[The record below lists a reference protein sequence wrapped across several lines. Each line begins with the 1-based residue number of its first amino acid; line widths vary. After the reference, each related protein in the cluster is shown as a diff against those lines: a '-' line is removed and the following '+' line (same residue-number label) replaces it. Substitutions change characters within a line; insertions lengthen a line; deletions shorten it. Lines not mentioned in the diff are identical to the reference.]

1 MKRILFAIMLLGC
14 MIQGVFAQNLEIK
27 GMVRNGRDK
36 VPLEFAN
43 VVLQTAD
50 SVFITGTT
58 TDGKGRFMLDKV
70 KAGDYLLAVSSLGYE
85 TQYIALDG
93 FNKSIDLKEIL
104 MEDAAVSLDGVTV
117 SASNTSSRSDRKLIF
132 PSDRQVK
139 ASTNGMDLLQQLML
153 PKITVNPMS
162 NEIKVPGNGEV
173 QLRING
179 VKVELDEIKALL
191 PTDIIRIEFHDN
203 PGLRYRN
210 AEVVLDYIVRRPE
223 TGGNFSVDMSQ
234 GVNALWGEHR
244 VSGKIN
250 HKKSEFGAS
259 YRIGPRD
266 FYGMSRDN
274 EEIFHLADGT
284 VLHRKETGDPS
295 HASMFMHNLNLNY
308 SVQDPEKYL
317 FNATFRYWNNHQ
329 PHWDYR
335 GILSNLDNP
344 DDYVDMVD
352 LNSSD
357 NQVPALD
364 LYYQRNLKNDQ
375 TLVFNV
381 VGTYNRTSSHRFYQ
395 ESRGEELL
403 TDINNRVSGKKYS
416 LIGEAIYEKKLAN
429 GNSLSGGVWH
439 TQSFSDNEY
448 RNGHDYET
456 HMDQSASSIYGE
468 FKGKVRKL
476 DYMLGVE
483 LARLY
488 YKQEGTDD
496 SDQFYTFNPRFT
508 LQYALPGQSFIRLKG
523 YVGNLSPSLG
533 NLNAVEQVIDSLQLQ
548 RGNPRLESYMSYLLD
563 LNYEYQKGIFYA
575 LVNGTYEYVPNAIM
589 DEKYQEGNKIIQTWN
604 NQKNW
609 QRVVGFAMFRVGPIK
624 DILQF
629 SFTGGVNHYISN
641 GNTYSHRYTNWY
653 CNMQASLTWKK
664 FMLMYQMNTN
674 WNRFWGETLEGGEN
688 IQMFMAKYNFKN
700 LSLGI
705 GAFNPFSDNWKV
717 QSENWNQYA
726 SSKKTSYIKE
736 SSRLFVVS
744 VSYNFSFGRTYKA
757 GQKRLNNSDS
767 DSGVMSTGK

>member
-456 HMDQSASSIYGE
+456 HMDQSASAIYGE

-653 CNMQASLTWKK
+653 CNMQASFTWKK

>member
-653 CNMQASLTWKK
+653 CNMQASFTWKK

-674 WNRFWGETLEGGEN
+674 RNRFWGETLEGGEN

>member
-36 VPLEFAN
+36 APLEFAN

-335 GILSNLDNP
+335 GILSNQDNP

-548 RGNPRLESYMSYLLD
+548 RGNSRLESYMSYLLD

>member
-653 CNMQASLTWKK
+653 CNMQKRHSLTA
-664 FMLMYQMNTN
+664 FL
-674 WNRFWGETLEGGEN
+674 R
-688 IQMFMAKYNFKN
+688 KN
-700 LSLGI
+700 CI
-705 GAFNPFSDNWKV
+705 
-717 QSENWNQYA
+717 
-726 SSKKTSYIKE
+726 
-736 SSRLFVVS
+736 
-744 VSYNFSFGRTYKA
+744 
-757 GQKRLNNSDS
+757 
-767 DSGVMSTGK
+767 

>member
-36 VPLEFAN
+36 APLEFAN

-335 GILSNLDNP
+335 GILSNQDNP

-664 FMLMYQMNTN
+664 FMLMYQLDTN
-674 WNRFWGETLEGGEN
+674 WNWFWGETLEGGEN
-688 IQMFMAKYNFKN
+688 IQILMAKYNFKN

-744 VSYNFSFGRTYKA
+744 VSYNFSFGRTYKV

>member
-36 VPLEFAN
+36 APLEFAN

-335 GILSNLDNP
+335 GILSNQDNP

-496 SDQFYTFNPRFT
+496 LDQFYTFNPRFT

-609 QRVVGFAMFRVGPIK
+609 QRVVGFAMFRVGSIK

>member
-533 NLNAVEQVIDSLQLQ
+533 SLNAVEQVIDSLQLQ

-653 CNMQASLTWKK
+653 CNMQASFTWKK

>member
-1 MKRILFAIMLLGC
+1 M
-14 MIQGVFAQNLEIK
+14 
-27 GMVRNGRDK
+27 
-36 VPLEFAN
+36 
-43 VVLQTAD
+43 
-50 SVFITGTT
+50 
-58 TDGKGRFMLDKV
+58 
-70 KAGDYLLAVSSLGYE
+70 
-85 TQYIALDG
+85 DG

-653 CNMQASLTWKK
+653 CNMQASFTWKK

>member
-653 CNMQASLTWKK
+653 CNMQASFTWKK

-688 IQMFMAKYNFKN
+688 IQLFMAKYNFKN

>member
-1 MKRILFAIMLLGC
+1 
-14 MIQGVFAQNLEIK
+14 
-27 GMVRNGRDK
+27 
-36 VPLEFAN
+36 
-43 VVLQTAD
+43 
-50 SVFITGTT
+50 
-58 TDGKGRFMLDKV
+58 MLDKV

-104 MEDAAVSLDGVTV
+104 MEDAPVSLDGVTV

-191 PTDIIRIEFHDN
+191 PADIIRIEFHDN

-448 RNGHDYET
+448 RNGHDYDT

-609 QRVVGFAMFRVGPIK
+609 QRVVGSAMFRVGPIK

-688 IQMFMAKYNFKN
+688 IQMFMAKYNFRN

>member
-36 VPLEFAN
+36 APLEFAN

-104 MEDAAVSLDGVTV
+104 MEDAPVSLDGVTV

-162 NEIKVPGNGEV
+162 NEIKVPGDGEV

-191 PTDIIRIEFHDN
+191 PADIIRIEFHDN

-448 RNGHDYET
+448 RNGHDYDT

-609 QRVVGFAMFRVGPIK
+609 QRVVGSAMFRVGPIK

-744 VSYNFSFGRTYKA
+744 VKCICI
-757 GQKRLNNSDS
+757 
-767 DSGVMSTGK
+767 

>member
-36 VPLEFAN
+36 APLEFAN

-104 MEDAAVSLDGVTV
+104 MEDAPVSLDGVTV

-162 NEIKVPGNGEV
+162 NEIKVPGDGEV

-191 PTDIIRIEFHDN
+191 PADIIRIEFHDN

-448 RNGHDYET
+448 RNGHDYDT

-609 QRVVGFAMFRVGPIK
+609 QRVVGSAMFRVGPIK

-726 SSKKTSYIKE
+726 FSKKTSYIKE

>member
-1 MKRILFAIMLLGC
+1 MRRIIFGIMLLGC
-14 MIQGVFAQNLEIK
+14 MMQGAFAQNLGIK
-27 GMVRNGRDK
+27 GLVKNGRNK
-36 VPLEFAN
+36 EPLEFAN
-43 VVLQTAD
+43 VVLQTTD
-50 SVFITGTT
+50 SVFVLGTT
-58 TDGKGRFMLDKV
+58 TDGKGSFVLDKV
-70 KAGDYLLAVSSLGYE
+70 KSGDYLLVISSLGYE
-85 TQYIALDG
+85 TQYVSLNG
-93 FNKSIDLKEIL
+93 FNKSVTLGDIP
-104 MEDAAVSLDGVTV
+104 MEDASVSLDGVTV
-117 SASNTSSRSDRKLIF
+117 SASNTSSRSDRKLVF

-153 PKITVNPMS
+153 PKIQVNPMS
-162 NEIKVPGNGEV
+162 SEIKVPGNGEV

-179 VKVELDEIKALL
+179 VKVELQEIKSLL
-191 PTDIIRIEFHDN
+191 PSDIIRIEYHDN
-203 PGLRYRN
+203 PGLRYGN

-223 TGGNFSVDMSQ
+223 TGGTLSLDMSQ

-244 VSGKIN
+244 FSGKIN

-259 YRIGPRD
+259 YRFGPRD
-266 FYGMSRDN
+266 FYGMSRAN

-284 VLHRKETGDPS
+284 ELHRKETGDPS
-295 HASMFMHNLNLNY
+295 HARMFMHNVNLNY
-308 SVQDPEKYL
+308 SIQDPEKYL

-329 PHWDYR
+329 PNWDYR
-335 GILSNLDNP
+335 GILSNLENP

-352 LNSSD
+352 LNSED

-395 ESRGEELL
+395 ESRDQELL
-403 TDINNRVSGKKYS
+403 TDINNRVSGNKYS
-416 LIGEAIYEKKLAN
+416 VIGEGIYEKKLAN
-429 GNSLSGGVWH
+429 GNRLSTGLRH
-439 TQSFSDNEY
+439 TQSFSNNEY
-448 RNGHDYET
+448 RNGHNYDT
-456 HMDQSASSIYGE
+456 HMNQAESSLYGE

-476 DYMLGVE
+476 DYTLGVGVS
-483 LARLY
+483 RSY
-488 YKQEGTDD
+488 YKQDGTDD
-496 SDQFYTFNPRFT
+496 SYQYYTFNPRFT
-508 LQYALPGQSFIRLKG
+508 LQYALPGQSFVRLRG
-523 YVGNLSPSLG
+523 YVGNSSPSLG
-533 NLNAVEQVIDSLQLQ
+533 NLSAIEQVIDSLQLQ
-548 RGNPRLESYMSYLLD
+548 RGNPQLEAYMRYRLALT
-563 LNYEYQKGIFYA
+563 YEFQKGIFYTNLDGA
-575 LVNGTYEYVPNAIM
+575 YEYLPNPIM
-589 DEKYQEGNKIIQTWN
+589 DEKFQEGDKIIQTWN

-609 QRVVGFAMFRVGPIK
+609 QRVTGSAMFRVGPIK

-641 GNTYSHRYTNWY
+641 GNTYSHTYTNWY
-653 CNMQASLTWKK
+653 CNLQASLTWKK
-664 FMLMYQMNTN
+664 FMLMYQLDTN
-674 WNRFWGETLEGGEN
+674 WNWFWGETLDGGEN
-688 IQMFMAKYNFKN
+688 IQILMAKYNFKN

>member
-563 LNYEYQKGIFYA
+563 LNYEYQKGIFDA

-653 CNMQASLTWKK
+653 CNMQASFTWKK

>member
-308 SVQDPEKYL
+308 SVQDPEKYR

-653 CNMQASLTWKK
+653 CNMQASFTWKK

>member
-609 QRVVGFAMFRVGPIK
+609 QRVVGFAMFWVGPIK

-653 CNMQASLTWKK
+653 CNMQASFTWKK

>member
-36 VPLEFAN
+36 APLEFAN

-284 VLHRKETGDPS
+284 VLHRKEIGDPS

-653 CNMQASLTWKK
+653 CNMQASFTWKK

>member
-36 VPLEFAN
+36 APLEFAN

-266 FYGMSRDN
+266 FYGTSRDN

-664 FMLMYQMNTN
+664 FMLMYQLDTN
-674 WNRFWGETLEGGEN
+674 WNWFWGETLEGGEN
-688 IQMFMAKYNFKN
+688 IQILMAKYNFKN

-744 VSYNFSFGRTYKA
+744 VSYNFSFGRTYKV

>member
-36 VPLEFAN
+36 APLEFAN

-104 MEDAAVSLDGVTV
+104 MEDAPVSLDGVTV

-162 NEIKVPGNGEV
+162 NEIKVPGDGEV

-191 PTDIIRIEFHDN
+191 PADIIRIEFHDN

-266 FYGMSRDN
+266 FYGISRDN

-448 RNGHDYET
+448 RNGHDYDT

-609 QRVVGFAMFRVGPIK
+609 QRVVGSAMFRVGPIK

>member
-36 VPLEFAN
+36 APLEFAN

-234 GVNALWGEHR
+234 GVNALWSEHR

-653 CNMQASLTWKK
+653 CNMQASFTWKK

>member
-508 LQYALPGQSFIRLKG
+508 LQYALTGQSFIRLKG

-563 LNYEYQKGIFYA
+563 RAHMRKSIRPHAQ
-575 LVNGTYEYVPNAIM
+575 
-589 DEKYQEGNKIIQTWN
+589 
-604 NQKNW
+604 
-609 QRVVGFAMFRVGPIK
+609 
-624 DILQF
+624 
-629 SFTGGVNHYISN
+629 
-641 GNTYSHRYTNWY
+641 
-653 CNMQASLTWKK
+653 
-664 FMLMYQMNTN
+664 
-674 WNRFWGETLEGGEN
+674 
-688 IQMFMAKYNFKN
+688 
-700 LSLGI
+700 
-705 GAFNPFSDNWKV
+705 
-717 QSENWNQYA
+717 
-726 SSKKTSYIKE
+726 
-736 SSRLFVVS
+736 
-744 VSYNFSFGRTYKA
+744 
-757 GQKRLNNSDS
+757 
-767 DSGVMSTGK
+767 

>member
-36 VPLEFAN
+36 APLEFAN

-641 GNTYSHRYTNWY
+641 GNTY

-664 FMLMYQMNTN
+664 FMLMYQLDTN
-674 WNRFWGETLEGGEN
+674 WNWFWGETLEGGEN
-688 IQMFMAKYNFKN
+688 IQILMAKYNFKN

-744 VSYNFSFGRTYKA
+744 VSYNFSFGRTYKV

>member
-36 VPLEFAN
+36 APLEFAN

-335 GILSNLDNP
+335 GILSNQDNP

-548 RGNPRLESYMSYLLD
+548 RGNPRLESYMS
-563 LNYEYQKGIFYA
+563 
-575 LVNGTYEYVPNAIM
+575 
-589 DEKYQEGNKIIQTWN
+589 
-604 NQKNW
+604 
-609 QRVVGFAMFRVGPIK
+609 
-624 DILQF
+624 
-629 SFTGGVNHYISN
+629 
-641 GNTYSHRYTNWY
+641 
-653 CNMQASLTWKK
+653 
-664 FMLMYQMNTN
+664 
-674 WNRFWGETLEGGEN
+674 
-688 IQMFMAKYNFKN
+688 
-700 LSLGI
+700 
-705 GAFNPFSDNWKV
+705 
-717 QSENWNQYA
+717 
-726 SSKKTSYIKE
+726 
-736 SSRLFVVS
+736 
-744 VSYNFSFGRTYKA
+744 
-757 GQKRLNNSDS
+757 
-767 DSGVMSTGK
+767 

>member
-36 VPLEFAN
+36 APLEFAN

-104 MEDAAVSLDGVTV
+104 MEDAPVSLDGVTV

-191 PTDIIRIEFHDN
+191 PADIIRIEFHDN

-335 GILSNLDNP
+335 GILSNQDNP

>member
-1 MKRILFAIMLLGC
+1 MKRILFAIVLLGC

-36 VPLEFAN
+36 APLEFAN

-153 PKITVNPMS
+153 PKITVNPML

-191 PTDIIRIEFHDN
+191 PADIIRIEFHDN

-429 GNSLSGGVWH
+429 GSSLSGGVWH

-448 RNGHDYET
+448 RNGHDYDT

-548 RGNPRLESYMSYLLD
+548 RGNPRLESYMNYLLD

-609 QRVVGFAMFRVGPIK
+609 QRVVGSAMFRVGPIK

-757 GQKRLNNSDS
+757 GRKRLNNADN

>member
-335 GILSNLDNP
+335 GILSNQDNP

-439 TQSFSDNEY
+439 TQSFSDNDY

-653 CNMQASLTWKK
+653 CNMQASFTWKK

>member
-36 VPLEFAN
+36 APLEFAN

-664 FMLMYQMNTN
+664 FMLMYQLDTN
-674 WNRFWGETLEGGEN
+674 WNWFWGETLEGGEN
-688 IQMFMAKYNFKN
+688 IQILMAKYNFKN

-736 SSRLFVVS
+736 SSRFFVVS
-744 VSYNFSFGRTYKA
+744 VSYNFSFGRTYKV

>member
-36 VPLEFAN
+36 APLEFAN

-104 MEDAAVSLDGVTV
+104 MEDAPVSLDGVTV

-162 NEIKVPGNGEV
+162 NEIKVPGDGEV

-191 PTDIIRIEFHDN
+191 PADIIRIEFHDN

-344 DDYVDMVD
+344 NDYVDMVD

-448 RNGHDYET
+448 RNGHDYDT

-609 QRVVGFAMFRVGPIK
+609 QRVVGSAMFRVGPIK

-705 GAFNPFSDNWKV
+705 GV
-717 QSENWNQYA
+717 
-726 SSKKTSYIKE
+726 
-736 SSRLFVVS
+736 
-744 VSYNFSFGRTYKA
+744 
-757 GQKRLNNSDS
+757 
-767 DSGVMSTGK
+767 

>member
-36 VPLEFAN
+36 APLEFAN

-344 DDYVDMVD
+344 DDYVGMVD

>member
-36 VPLEFAN
+36 APLEFAN

-335 GILSNLDNP
+335 GILSNQDNP

-508 LQYALPGQSFIRLKG
+508 LQYALLGQSFIRLKG

-744 VSYNFSFGRTYKA
+744 VSYSFSFGRTYKA

>member
-36 VPLEFAN
+36 APLEFAN

-117 SASNTSSRSDRKLIF
+117 SASNTNSRSDRKLIF

-456 HMDQSASSIYGE
+456 HMDQSASSVYGE

>member
-1 MKRILFAIMLLGC
+1 MRRIIFGIMLLGC
-14 MIQGVFAQNLEIK
+14 MMQGAFAQNLGIK
-27 GMVRNGRDK
+27 GLVKNGRNK
-36 VPLEFAN
+36 EPLEFAN
-43 VVLQTAD
+43 VVLQTTD
-50 SVFITGTT
+50 SVFVLGTT
-58 TDGKGRFMLDKV
+58 TDGKGSFVLDKV
-70 KAGDYLLAVSSLGYE
+70 KSGDYLLVISSLGYE
-85 TQYIALDG
+85 TQYVSLNG
-93 FNKSIDLKEIL
+93 FNKSVTLGDIP
-104 MEDAAVSLDGVTV
+104 MEDASVSLDGVTV
-117 SASNTSSRSDRKLIF
+117 SASNTSSRSDRKLVF

-153 PKITVNPMS
+153 PKIQVNPMS
-162 NEIKVPGNGEV
+162 SEIKVPGNGEV

-179 VKVELDEIKALL
+179 VKVELQEIKSLL
-191 PTDIIRIEFHDN
+191 PSDIIRIEYHDN
-203 PGLRYRN
+203 PGLRYGN

-223 TGGNFSVDMSQ
+223 TGGTLSLDMSQ

-244 VSGKIN
+244 FSGKIN

-259 YRIGPRD
+259 YRFGPRD

-284 VLHRKETGDPS
+284 ELHRKETGDPS
-295 HASMFMHNLNLNY
+295 HARMFMHNVNLNY
-308 SVQDPEKYL
+308 SIQDPEKYL

-329 PHWDYR
+329 PNWDYR
-335 GILSNLDNP
+335 GILSNLENP

-352 LNSSD
+352 LNSED

-381 VGTYNRTSSHRFYQ
+381 VGTYNRTSSRRFYQ
-395 ESRGEELL
+395 ESRDRELL
-403 TDINNRVSGKKYS
+403 TDINNRVSGNKYS
-416 LIGEAIYEKKLAN
+416 VIGEGIYEKKLAN
-429 GNSLSGGVWH
+429 GNRLSTGLRH
-439 TQSFSDNEY
+439 TQSFSNNEY
-448 RNGHDYET
+448 RNGHNYDT
-456 HMDQSASSIYGE
+456 HMNQAESSLYGE

-476 DYMLGVE
+476 DYTLGVGVS
-483 LARLY
+483 RSY
-488 YKQEGTDD
+488 YKQDGTDD
-496 SDQFYTFNPRFT
+496 SYQYYTFNPRFT
-508 LQYALPGQSFIRLKG
+508 LQYALPGQSFVRLRG
-523 YVGNLSPSLG
+523 YVGNSSPSLG
-533 NLNAVEQVIDSLQLQ
+533 NLSAIEQVIDSLQLQ
-548 RGNPRLESYMSYLLD
+548 RGNPQLEAYMRYRLALT
-563 LNYEYQKGIFYA
+563 YEFQKGIFYTNLDGA
-575 LVNGTYEYVPNAIM
+575 YEYLPNPIM
-589 DEKYQEGNKIIQTWN
+589 DEKFQEGDKIIQTWN

-609 QRVVGFAMFRVGPIK
+609 QRVTGSAMFRVGPIK

-641 GNTYSHRYTNWY
+641 GNTYSHTYTNWY
-653 CNMQASLTWKK
+653 CNLQASLTWKK
-664 FMLMYQMNTN
+664 FMLMYQLDTN
-674 WNRFWGETLEGGEN
+674 WNWFWGETLDGGEN
-688 IQMFMAKYNFKN
+688 IQILMAKYNFKN

>member
-36 VPLEFAN
+36 APLEFAN

-104 MEDAAVSLDGVTV
+104 MEDAPVSLDGVTV

-162 NEIKVPGNGEV
+162 NEIKVPGDGEV

-191 PTDIIRIEFHDN
+191 PADIIRIEFHDN

-223 TGGNFSVDMSQ
+223 TGGNLSVDMSQ

-344 DDYVDMVD
+344 NDYVDMVD

-448 RNGHDYET
+448 RNGHDYDT

-609 QRVVGFAMFRVGPIK
+609 QRVVGSAMFRVGPIK

>member
-335 GILSNLDNP
+335 GILSNQDNP

>member
-274 EEIFHLADGT
+274 EEIFHLADGP

-429 GNSLSGGVWH
+429 GTSLSGGVWH

-653 CNMQASLTWKK
+653 CNMQASFTWKK

>member
-36 VPLEFAN
+36 APLEFAN

-50 SVFITGTT
+50 SVFITGKT

-104 MEDAAVSLDGVTV
+104 MEDAPVSLDGVTV

-191 PTDIIRIEFHDN
+191 PADIIRIEFHDN

-295 HASMFMHNLNLNY
+295 HASMFMHNVNLNY
-308 SVQDPEKYL
+308 SVQDAEKYL

-344 DDYVDMVD
+344 ADYVDMVD

-448 RNGHDYET
+448 RNGHDYDT

-523 YVGNLSPSLG
+523 YVGNLFPSLG

-563 LNYEYQKGIFYA
+563 LNYEFQKGIFYA

-609 QRVVGFAMFRVGPIK
+609 QRVVGSAMFRVGPIK